1 MDSIKE
7 RLTQLELTV
16 MDLERF
22 LEDLNTE
29 FIRQTKVVERLEREN
44 KVLKESLENNI
55 KLLSEETPPPHY

>member
-44 KVLKESLENNI
+44 KVLKESLENSG
-55 KLLSEETPPPHY
+55 K

>member
-1 MDSIKE
+1 MNELKE
-7 RLTQLELTV
+7 RVTELELAV
-16 MDLERF
+16 MDLQRF

-44 KVLKESLENNI
+44 KVLKEGLENNV

>member
-1 MDSIKE
+1 MNELKE
-7 RLTQLELTV
+7 RVTELELAV
-16 MDLERF
+16 MDLQRF

-44 KVLKESLENNI
+44 KVLKESLENNV

>member
-1 MDSIKE
+1 MNELKE
-7 RLTQLELTV
+7 RVTELELAV
-16 MDLERF
+16 MDLQRF

>member
-1 MDSIKE
+1 MEDIKE

-29 FIRQTKVVERLEREN
+29 FIRQTKVIERLEREN